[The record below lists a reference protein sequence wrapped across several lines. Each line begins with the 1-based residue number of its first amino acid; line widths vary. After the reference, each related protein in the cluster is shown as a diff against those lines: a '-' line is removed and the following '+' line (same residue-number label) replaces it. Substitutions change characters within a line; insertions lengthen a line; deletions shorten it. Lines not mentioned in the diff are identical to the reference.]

1 MEIKNVI
8 KRELSLTIIETI
20 IVLII
25 IIFIALELGK
35 YFLRNNLTKTV
46 KVDNLI
52 VELNPIIDTKLS
64 SLTDYEGLNLKGN
77 NITITNNNDTTK
89 YQLLICGNKD
99 NNNTIR
105 VGLNNY
111 LIRSLNNFPYDNNCY
126 TLDTSKIKDHSTTIY
141 QIKLWLNK
149 SSNTTKKVKY
159 TFQVKKLD

>member
-77 NITITNNNDTTK
+77 NITITNNNDITK
-89 YQLLICGNKD
+89 FVENFNLVKFRCNK
-99 NNNTIR
+99 IEYHKKSGR
-105 VGLNNY
+105 V
-111 LIRSLNNFPYDNNCY
+111 
-126 TLDTSKIKDHSTTIY
+126 SKLYFEEI
-141 QIKLWLNK
+141 LE
-149 SSNTTKKVKY
+149 
-159 TFQVKKLD
+159 

>member
-46 KVDNLI
+46 KVDNL
-52 VELNPIIDTKLS
+52 DTKLS

-77 NITITNNNDTTK
+77 NITITNNNDITK

-99 NNNTIR
+99 NDNTIR

-111 LIRSLNNFPYDNNCY
+111 LIRNLNNFPYDNDCY
-126 TLDTSKIKDHSTTIY
+126 TLDTSEIKDHSTTIY

-149 SSNTTKKVKY
+149 SSNATKKVKY